1 MKNPIL
7 RGIALFLFVTFI
19 VFALVLA
26 APSQNEGKTTPSN
39 PKKSFDANTNPSLE
53 FDYQKSSTLIILT
66 GNMK

>member
-26 APSQNEGKTTPSN
+26 APSLSEGKTTPSN
-39 PKKSFDANTNPSLE
+39 PKKSFDANTNTN
-53 FDYQKSSTLIILT
+53 FINITLT